1 MRRSSSGLT
10 TLNLDSLVDIVSNSV
25 GILILLTAFVAL
37 LTLTAP
43 LQDTTPETRK
53 LEKPTEKIVIPWSH
67 YSQKSGLF
75 FLLRANQVLH
85 LDRAEVYLKLQEQLS
100 GDVAP
105 PMELSLEGYDVTLTP
120 ISGHAHCLDF
130 QPQPN
135 AGLWWHEFQRSGG
148 VLERLLDQ
156 HRPEETYFFFWVD
169 PDSFELF
176 RDLRQSL
183 WDVNFEVGWK
193 PVRRDSPL
201 RYCSGFGQFRSF
213 QPQ

>member
-1 MRRSSSGLT
+1 MRRPSSGLT

-25 GILILLTAFVAL
+25 GILILLTTFVAL
-37 LTLTAP
+37 LTLTAA
-43 LQDTTPETRK
+43 QDTTPETRK
-53 LEKPTEKIVIPWSH
+53 LEKATEKVVIPWSH

-75 FLLRANQVLH
+75 FLLRKNQVLH
-85 LDRAEVYLKLQEQLS
+85 LDRAEVYLKLQERLS
-100 GDVAP
+100 GDVP
-105 PMELSLEGYDVTLTP
+105 PPTELALEGYDVTLTP

-135 AGLWWHEFQRSGG
+135 AGQWWHEFQRGGG
-148 VLERLLDQ
+148 VLEQLLDQ
-156 HRPEETYFFFWVD
+156 HRPAETYFFFWVD

>member
-1 MRRSSSGLT
+1 MRRSFFGPT

-37 LTLTAP
+37 LTLTVP

-53 LEKPTEKIVIPWSH
+53 LETPTEKIVIPWSH

-75 FLLRANQVLH
+75 FLLRENQVLH
-85 LDRAEVYLKLQEQLS
+85 LDRAEVYLTLQERLS
-100 GDVAP
+100 GDAAP
-105 PMELSLEGYDVTLTP
+105 PTELVLEGYDVTLTP

-130 QPQPN
+130 QPKPN
-135 AGLWWHEFQRSGG
+135 AGQWWHDFQRSGG
-148 VLERLLDQ
+148 MLERLLD
-156 HRPEETYFFFWVD
+156 RNRTEETYFFFWVD

-193 PVRRDSPL
+193 PVRQDSPL